1 MTHQCF
7 LSARSLYLVV
17 WNTTK
22 GEAGVNALGPWL
34 HNIQVRVDGG
44 GEWESGERRGEEV
57 TNFNP
62 LTTGYMFLFNAH
74 PIFLYIHVC
83 TYPLLPQARA
93 PGSPVVIVGTHCDL
107 MRGDAEKDRKKVAM
121 NNLIYEKYLVG
132 KGTPLGGEVVLI
144 RLSNDKVLAALTG
157 VPCDCRAQKSL
168 HTPFSHTQDAVL
180 SKCGSLDFPKS
191 LM

>member
-44 GEWESGERRGEEV
+44 GEWDGGGEERGGGGRRRIEWWGGGEEEKGGGEV
-57 TNFNP
+57 NNFNP
-62 LTTGYMFLFNAH
+62 LITGYMFLFNAH
-74 PIFLYIHVC
+74 PIPLYIHMC

-107 MRGDAEKDRKKVAM
+107 MRGDAEKDKKKVAM

-144 RLSNDKVLAALTG
+144 MQAIK
-157 VPCDCRAQKSL
+157 
-168 HTPFSHTQDAVL
+168 
-180 SKCGSLDFPKS
+180 
-191 LM
+191 